1 VIGGYTDP
9 EGSRK
14 FFGTLPIGFYG
25 GKKLK
30 FSGRVPIKRVAD
42 KIKGVIL
49 SEPGS
54 ALARQ
59 EGETAFGLDG
69 RKSFLS
75 KRTVGRSER
84 NRNPV
89 PGFVEAIKARPLD
102 SISLPLPCA
111 ITPTAKQEVS
121 NRPSGLPQLS
131 LQPCCPS
138 WPLFQN
144 LEQQTEQ
151 KTASL

>member
-1 VIGGYTDP
+1 LPGSPFDVAKRSAAWVKIKLYLEQEFVIGGYTDP

-14 FFGTLPIGFYG
+14 FFGTLPIGFYV
-25 GKKLK
+25 GKKFK

-75 KRTVGRSER
+75 EK
-84 NRNPV
+84 NR
-89 PGFVEAIKARPLD
+89 GTF
-102 SISLPLPCA
+102 
-111 ITPTAKQEVS
+111 
-121 NRPSGLPQLS
+121 
-131 LQPCCPS
+131 
-138 WPLFQN
+138 
-144 LEQQTEQ
+144 
-151 KTASL
+151 